1 MTGRAGIPRW
11 MTAERL
17 TAYPAMLIAFYV
29 VALAAWILLADGII
43 DRNGKPL
50 GTDFISFHAAATL
63 AVDGT
68 PELAYEAK
76 AHHARETAI
85 AGEDVGYYSFSYPP
99 GFLMLLA
106 PFGLLPYPLALL
118 LWLGLTLAAL
128 LYVVRQM
135 TPDKAAILLLLAF
148 PATFVTFGHGQ
159 NAFLTAALMGAALVT
174 LDKRPWLAG
183 IFIGLLTI
191 KPHLG
196 LLWPLAL
203 LAGGHWRTIMA
214 AGVTTIALQGASW
227 LAFGTATWIGF
238 LEGGT
243 LATRVL
249 AEGLVPWSKMQSLYT
264 GLRLVGV
271 PHMAAMVAHGIA
283 AVIAAFAVWQI
294 WRRGA
299 PLGVR
304 AAALVTGALIVTPF
318 VLDYDL
324 MILAPGL
331 LLFALH
337 GREHG
342 FQRREATMVAV
353 LFVWPLV
360 ARGVA
365 GATHL
370 GLTPLLLLGFLAL
383 LWLQAQNK
391 K

>member
-1 MTGRAGIPRW
+1 MTKPTGIPRW

-17 TAYPAMLIAFYV
+17 TAYPAMLLAFYV
-29 VALAAWILLADGII
+29 VAIAAWILLADGII

-63 AVDGT
+63 ALDGT

-85 AGEDVGYYSFSYPP
+85 AGQDVGYYSFSYPP

-106 PFGLLPYPLALL
+106 PFGLLPYPFAVL

-128 LYVVRQM
+128 LYVVRQV
-135 TPDKAAILLLLAF
+135 TPDKAAILLVLAF

-159 NAFLTAALMGAALVT
+159 NAFLTAALMGAAFVT
-174 LDKRPWLAG
+174 LDKRPWVAG
-183 IFIGLLTI
+183 VFIGLLTI

-203 LAGGHWRTIMA
+203 LAGGHWRTIVA
-214 AGVTTIALQGASW
+214 AGVTTLLLQGATW
-227 LAFGTATWIGF
+227 LAFGTATWVGF

-249 AEGLVPWSKMQSLYT
+249 TEGLVPWSKMQSLYA
-264 GLRLVGV
+264 GLRLIGV
-271 PHMAAMVAHGIA
+271 PHVAAMAVHGMA
-283 AVIAAFAVWQI
+283 AVIAAVAVWQV

-304 AAALVTGALIVTPF
+304 AATLVTSALIVTPF

-342 FQRREATMVAV
+342 FRAGEAITVAL

-360 ARGVA
+360 ARAIA

-370 GLTPLLLLGFLAL
+370 GLTPVFLFGFLAL
-383 LWLQAQNK
+383 LWRRTQGKQ
-391 K
+391 